1 MQKLGVMSALAAALV
16 LAGCGKEATKPA
28 DEVAVTQ
35 KTQKEEAV
43 KLQNL
48 VEKQAYSLGV
58 NFGSQLKST
67 VEQIN
72 AAGISLDSELV
83 QKGVQDAMSGAP
95 ALEMA
100 EIQSSLQALQQEHQ
114 KLEAAKRESDGAEA
128 RKAGETFLAEN
139 AKKDGITVT
148 DSGLQYEVIEAG
160 EGDKPAA
167 TDTVTVHYTGTLV
180 DGTKFDSSV
189 DRGEPAQFPLNRV
202 IPGWT
207 EGVQLMSP
215 GAKYRFY
222 IPYNL
227 AYGEQ
232 GAGSIPPFAT
242 LIFDVELISIDQSAG
257 EGE

>member
-16 LAGCGKEATKPA
+16 LAGCGQESQKPA
-28 DEVAVTQ
+28 EEVSATQ
-35 KTQKEEAV
+35 QTQQEEAV

-48 VEKQAYSLGV
+48 VEKQAYGLGV

-67 VEQIN
+67 IEQIN
-72 AAGISLDSELV
+72 AAGIALDSELV
-83 QKGVQDAMSGAP
+83 QQGVKDAMGGEP

-100 EIQSSLQALQQEHQ
+100 EIQSALQELQKEHQ
-114 KLEAAKRESDGAEA
+114 KLEAAKREAEGAEA
-128 RKAGETFLAEN
+128 RQEGETFLAEN
-139 AKKDGITVT
+139 AKKDGIQVT
-148 DSGLQYEVIEAG
+148 ESGLQYEVITEG

-167 TDTVTVHYTGTLV
+167 TDTVTVHYTGTLI

-242 LIFDVELISIDQSAG
+242 LVFDVELISIDESS
-257 EGE
+257 EG